1 MKEENNT
8 FKLSIIRI
16 NVYFLFRNIM
26 EINSAKVFAGW
37 RGVYIPNRGKRNK
50 VREMRY
56 RKIKN
61 RWKMMKMKYKIS
73 KIGDDDSCGQY

>member
-26 EINSAKVFAGW
+26 EINSAEVFAEVG
-37 RGVYIPNRGKRNK
+37 GSIYTEMGKK
-50 VREMRY
+50 E
-56 RKIKN
+56 
-61 RWKMMKMKYKIS
+61 
-73 KIGDDDSCGQY
+73 

>member
-1 MKEENNT
+1 
-8 FKLSIIRI
+8 
-16 NVYFLFRNIM
+16 
-26 EINSAKVFAGW
+26 AA
-37 RGVYIPNRGKRNK
+37 VYISKWGKRNK

>member
-1 MKEENNT
+1 
-8 FKLSIIRI
+8 
-16 NVYFLFRNIM
+16 M
-26 EINSAKVFAGW
+26 EINSAEVFAEW
-37 RGVYIPNRGKRNK
+37 ATVYIPKWGKRNK